1 MITETLVSEL
11 KRRLSILRREKKRIG
26 FVPTMGALHEGHLAL
41 IRKSKS
47 ENDVTVCSVFVNPI
61 QFNNENDLIIY
72 PRMLERDQKVLEEE
86 GVDILFAPETEEMYP
101 PGEESKE
108 GFNID
113 FGRLDRVMEG
123 KYRPGHFKGVAIV
136 VKKLFEIVEPD
147 RAYFGK
153 KDFQQLV
160 IIKHMVKTLG
170 IPVRIISCETVR
182 EPDGLAMSSRNVRL
196 TIGER
201 DLAPKIYDILMYTKS
216 NAGSV
221 PVQKLQLLAS
231 KRFLEYPAF
240 RVDYFEIVHKDTL
253 MPVTDWDDRE
263 NIIACVAVYLGD
275 IRLIDNMELF
285 S

>member
-1 MITETLVSEL
+1 MITETRASKL
-11 KRRLSILRREKKRIG
+11 KERLATLRKEQKSIG
-26 FVPTMGALHEGHLAL
+26 FVPTMGALHDGHLTL

-61 QFNNENDLIIY
+61 QFNNENDLITY
-72 PRMLERDQKVLEEE
+72 PRMLERDQKMLEEE
-86 GVDILFAPETEEMYP
+86 GVDLLFPPETEEMYP
-101 PGEESKE
+101 PGKE
-108 GFNID
+108 TGLVID

-136 VKKLFEIVEPD
+136 VKKLFDIVQPD
-147 RAYFGK
+147 RVYFGK

-160 IIKHMVKTLG
+160 IIRHMVRELN
-170 IPVRIISCETVR
+170 IPATIVPCETVR
-182 EPDGLAMSSRNVRL
+182 EPDGLALSSRNARM

-201 DLAPKIYDILMYTKS
+201 DLAPKVYDTLMYARA

-221 PVQKLQLLAS
+221 PVQKLRLLAA
-231 KRFLEYPAF
+231 KRLQEHHVF
-240 RVDYFEIVHKDTL
+240 RVDYFEIVHKETL
-253 MPVTDWDDRE
+253 IPVTDWDDRE